1 MRALERNKQNIYYA
15 NYTGRS
21 VITDADGL
29 ETGEYELTYTTP
41 TSAKVNVSASRG
53 EASLDLFGTDLNY
66 SNTIVTDKDLGIDE
80 NSILWVGKEAYQGST
95 ITPHNY
101 TVVSV
106 AKSFNSIVYAIRK
119 VDVEY

>member
-1 MRALERNKQNIYYA
+1 MRALERNKQTIYFA

-21 VITDADGL
+21 VITDENGL
-29 ETGEYELTYTTP
+29 ETGESELSYSTP

-66 SNTIVTDKDLGIDE
+66 TNTIVTDKDLGIDE
-80 NSILWVGKEAYQGST
+80 HSILWVGKEAYQGSV

-101 TVVSV
+101 IVASV
-106 AKSFNSIVYAIRK
+106 TKSLNSVVYAIRK
-119 VDVEY
+119 VDVS